1 MSRHERAGQPAHP
14 DELISVDR
22 LLAAYY
28 ERRPDP
34 ADAQQRVSFGTAG
47 HRGSS
52 RSDSFNEAHVLAISE
67 AICRYRREK
76 GIRGPLFLGRDT
88 HALSE
93 PAQRTVIEVLAG
105 NEVPVLIDAGDRPTP
120 TPAISHAIIKHNAT
134 GASAADGIVITP
146 SHNPPEDGGLKY
158 NPPNGGPADT
168 DATGWIET
176 EANRLLGSVER
187 VKRVPLERA
196 LASSRVQRFDYVT
209 DYVEDLPLVLDIDA
223 IRRADLTLGVDPLG
237 GASLAYWQAIQQRFA
252 LDLKIVND
260 RLDATF
266 SFLTLD
272 HDGRIRMDCS
282 SPDAMAGLIGLKDRF
297 DVAFANDPDSD
308 RHGVVTRSS
317 GLLNPNHYLSAVIDY
332 LFRNRIGWSR
342 TAAVGKTLVSSGMM
356 DRVAQAVQRELV
368 EVPVGFKWFVQGLLE
383 GSLGFGGEESAG
395 ASFLDLRGRAWSSD
409 KDGILLALLAAE
421 MTARQ
426 GCDPGVSYR
435 SLTER
440 FGAPVYRR
448 LDAPANP
455 KQREALKKL
464 SPERVPA
471 RELAGEPVRQ
481 VLTRAPGNNAPIGGL
496 KVVTDNGW
504 FAARPSGTES
514 IYKIYAESFR
524 GEEHLNRIIAEAQ
537 TVVDAALGQP

>member
-1 MSRHERAGQPAHP
+1 M
-14 DELISVDR
+14 
-22 LLAAYY
+22 
-28 ERRPDP
+28 
-34 ADAQQRVSFGTAG
+34 
-47 HRGSS
+47 
-52 RSDSFNEAHVLAISE
+52 
-67 AICRYRREK
+67 
-76 GIRGPLFLGRDT
+76 
-88 HALSE
+88 
-93 PAQRTVIEVLAG
+93 
-105 NEVPVLIDAGDRPTP
+105 
-120 TPAISHAIIKHNAT
+120 
-134 GASAADGIVITP
+134 
-146 SHNPPEDGGLKY
+146 
-158 NPPNGGPADT
+158 
-168 DATGWIET
+168 
-176 EANRLLGSVER
+176 
-187 VKRVPLERA
+187 PLERA

-237 GASLAYWQAIQQRFA
+237 GASLAYWQAIQQRLA

-260 RLDATF
+260 RLDPTF

-481 VLTRAPGNNAPIGGL
+481 VLTRAPGKCADRRPQGRDGQRLVRGPALGNGIHLQDLRGELPGRGAPEPDHRRG
-496 KVVTDNGW
+496 TDGCRRRSG
-504 FAARPSGTES
+504 ATVDRTRPSFAVGS
-514 IYKIYAESFR
+514 VGSRPPGSRQQLCDGYR
-524 GEEHLNRIIAEAQ
+524 P
-537 TVVDAALGQP
+537 AALRAKRSAGADAVVAAPSPDWRHAHYGVLVRGPWDRPGRLGHRSL